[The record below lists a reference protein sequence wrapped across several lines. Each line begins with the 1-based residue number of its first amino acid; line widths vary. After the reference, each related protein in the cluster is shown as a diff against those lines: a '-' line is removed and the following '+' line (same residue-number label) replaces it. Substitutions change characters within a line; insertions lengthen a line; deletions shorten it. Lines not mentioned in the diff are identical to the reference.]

1 MFVLFVFLVRFRSKM
16 NFLWTKLVLKIFL
29 KWRVLPMFFKM
40 VKSAMFCYVR
50 VLFCVFCVFGKVLI
64 ENELFVGEVS
74 FENLLNVIGFAYVFE
89 TGQKCCVLLFP
100 CFFVFFCVLL
110 QSCLR
115 KNSTAFNL
123 WRFWNGSAAGGGG
136 LTLLSTLLDFL
147 IFAPFIGLYMS
158 SKWAASGILSQIQDF
173 QTNA

>member
-1 MFVLFVFLVRFRSKM
+1 
-16 NFLWTKLVLKIFL
+16 
-29 KWRVLPMFFKM
+29 MFFKM

-100 CFFVFFCVLL
+100 CFFVLFLCV
-110 QSCLR
+110 
-115 KNSTAFNL
+115 
-123 WRFWNGSAAGGGG
+123 AAK
-136 LTLLSTLLDFL
+136 
-147 IFAPFIGLYMS
+147 LYE
-158 SKWAASGILSQIQDF
+158 KKFDRV
-173 QTNA
+173 